1 MDYTE
6 GYFKPSAMRAV
17 RVRPMDTGLVHGG
30 DFTRAIIGLAMRVQ
44 RRLGPRLLESAY
56 QACLCRELHQAELP
70 FRRQVPLRVRY
81 DGVHLDCGYIAD
93 IIVRDEALLEL
104 KSVERMRRLFQ
115 AQLLTYMRLADC
127 RIGLLINFNTVS
139 LTDGLQRCV
148 L

>member
-1 MDYTE
+1 
-6 GYFKPSAMRAV
+6 MRAAQGWA
-17 RVRPMDTGLVHGG
+17 MDIGLAHGE
-30 DFTRAIIGLAMRVQ
+30 DTTRLIIGLAMRVH
-44 RRLGPRLLESAY
+44 RRLGPGLLESAY
-56 QACLCRELHQAELP
+56 ETCLCHELRHAELP
-70 FRRQVPLRVRY
+70 FRRQVPLHVRY
-81 DGVHLDCGYIAD
+81 DRTLLDCGYVAD

-104 KSVERMRRLFQ
+104 KSVERMRPLFQ